1 MISKKGTVVKKSG
14 DKTIRVEVNERRPHP
29 KYKKQ
34 YRITTNYLV
43 HDEENKAKDGDEV
56 VITQARPT
64 SKKKSWNLTSIE
76 KSAQ

>member
-14 DKTIRVEVNERRPHP
+14 DKTVKVEVNEYRPHP

-43 HDEENKAKDGDEV
+43 HDEDNKAQNGDEV
-56 VITQARPT
+56 VIVQSVPR
-64 SKKKSWNLTSIE
+64 SKKKSWMLTSIE